1 MSKRWTFTDVIFL
14 CVGQKDM
21 VYSENE
27 LAFLS
32 KVHLLL
38 LYDIDF
44 DIVFRQVMVAPLRLI
59 SEVSTQSM
67 VAICKVV
74 VPQLNSLS

>member
-1 MSKRWTFTDVIFL
+1 MCVSKRWISIDVIFL
-14 CVGQKDM
+14 RVGQKDM

-38 LYDIDF
+38 LLYDIEF
-44 DIVFRQVMVAPLRLI
+44 VLYLG
-59 SEVSTQSM
+59 
-67 VAICKVV
+67 KW
-74 VPQLNSLS
+74 

>member
-1 MSKRWTFTDVIFL
+1 MSKKWISIDVIFL
-14 CVGQKDM
+14 RVGQKDM

-32 KVHLLL
+32 KVLLLL

-44 DIVFRQVMVAPLRLI
+44 VLYLG
-59 SEVSTQSM
+59 
-67 VAICKVV
+67 K
-74 VPQLNSLS
+74 

>member
-1 MSKRWTFTDVIFL
+1 MQKCRINGASQTLILHVSMCVSKRWISIDVIFL
-14 CVGQKDM
+14 RVGQKDM

-38 LYDIDF
+38 LLYDIEF
-44 DIVFRQVMVAPLRLI
+44 VLYLG
-59 SEVSTQSM
+59 
-67 VAICKVV
+67 KW
-74 VPQLNSLS
+74 